1 MHTAEIFFNLF
12 VVVAFLAS
20 ALDHYYVGQ
29 GHIYKP
35 LRAFLLGCF
44 MFTEGYLALTHP
56 ALWFYFI
63 LNVWGL
69 LNLFY
74 GRRVP
79 LRWRR
84 RRK

>member
-1 MHTAEIFFNLF
+1 MPTIEIFFSLF
-12 VVVAFLAS
+12 VVLAFLAS
-20 ALDHYYVGQ
+20 ALDHFFVGQ
-29 GHIYKP
+29 GYVKKP

-44 MFTEGYLALTHP
+44 MFTEGYLALSYP
-56 ALWFYFI
+56 VLWFYVI

-79 LRWRR
+79 LRLRR